1 MKKEFLENFKEKYIS
16 KYFKK
21 IKESNDS
28 DTLKN
33 IFKNEGKETALK
45 LFDFLIIQLKKEL
58 KEKNFEIDNENALL
72 HYYLFANE
80 IRFTMFHLINF
91 ADHCFVD
98 NIDNVQ
104 NNLIEDNIK
113 LFKNYILK
121 EVKQHNKHY
130 GKIETT
136 KYIEDVA
143 YFYSENIQ
151 ETFKEKKTRNVA
163 NRKKECYTVEEKQQ
177 ILISLKKIK
186 CSDYF
191 EIFEETYEEMIMNFI
206 KIKEHYKK
214 DYYKTE
220 KFEDGYDDLR
230 FNNLLSIL
238 NDVFNQLD
246 FSSYYSFMSSMKA
259 NVNSISKIYFESKE
273 LKLEDY
279 VFTIISNFISLK
291 IKTLADNSKTISK
304 MNFTIMKNEFLNEIR
319 SYSTNGILTFTSIK
333 HLTSYHKKEE
343 YYDMYIYDENF
354 LLDKNNKKFFI
365 KRLEKNH
372 FLKESLKNKILT
384 AFNQLFH
391 NDYLRIRD
399 FLDFKKEVLSFA
411 KNNDEKENLEIFFIE
426 LKYNFEKYSREDYAI
441 YIKTFGEIYLIEKT
455 KEEKQRI
462 LQDIETY
469 NKYLINNDNEKINIE
484 IELKYK
490 IFKFLENIKF
500 NGINIELNKNNEK
513 YFIEIYDFYKK
524 LSENHKF
531 YFYLSLKQIIYIFFP
546 MVKFNYYSNDYYSK
560 LNIINIKYIKQMLS
574 EKEKTN
580 KTTIERFCK
589 LFDFYLF

>member
-1 MKKEFLENFKEKYIS
+1 MKKEFLEKFKEKYIS
-16 KYFKK
+16 TYFKK
-21 IKESNDS
+21 IKESDESATVKNI
-28 DTLKN
+28 LKN
-33 IFKNEGKETALK
+33 DGKEMALK
-45 LFDFLIIQLKKEL
+45 FFDFLIVQLKKEF
-58 KEKNFEIDNENALL
+58 KEKNFEIDNENVLL
-72 HYYLFANE
+72 HYYLFVNK
-80 IRFTMFHLINF
+80 IRFETFHLINF
-91 ADHCFVD
+91 ANSCFAK

-104 NNLIEDNIK
+104 NNLKEDNVK

-121 EVKQHNKHY
+121 EIKEHNKNY
-130 GKIETT
+130 GKIKT
-136 KYIEDVA
+136 KSVEDIA
-143 YFYSENIQ
+143 YFYSKNIQ
-151 ETFKEKKTRNVA
+151 EEFEKQKFVYA
-163 NRKKECYTVEEKQQ
+163 KKEDFTIEEMQQ
-177 ILISLKKIK
+177 ALISLKKI
-186 CSDYF
+186 SGSLYF
-191 EIFEETYEEMIMNFI
+191 KTFEEAYKEMIMDFI
-206 KIKEHYKK
+206 KIKDHYKK
-214 DYYKTE
+214 EYSYEMKRLEDDYND
-220 KFEDGYDDLR
+220 FR
-230 FNNLLSIL
+230 FNNLLSVL
-238 NDVFNQLD
+238 NNVFNQLD
-246 FSSYYSFMSSMKA
+246 LSSYYSYMSSMKA
-259 NVNSISKIYFESKE
+259 NISSISEIYFEAKE

-279 VFTIISNFISLK
+279 VFSIISNYISLK
-291 IKTLADNSKTISK
+291 IKTLENNSKTFSK
-304 MNFTIMKNEFLNEIR
+304 TDLVIMKNEFLNEVKN
-319 SYSTNGILTFTSIK
+319 YSTNGILTFTSIK
-333 HLTSYHKKEE
+333 HLTSDYKKED
-343 YYDMYIYDENF
+343 YYDIYIYDENF
-354 LLDKNNKKFFI
+354 LLDQNNKKFFI

-560 LNIINIKYIKQMLS
+560 LNTINIKYIKQMLS